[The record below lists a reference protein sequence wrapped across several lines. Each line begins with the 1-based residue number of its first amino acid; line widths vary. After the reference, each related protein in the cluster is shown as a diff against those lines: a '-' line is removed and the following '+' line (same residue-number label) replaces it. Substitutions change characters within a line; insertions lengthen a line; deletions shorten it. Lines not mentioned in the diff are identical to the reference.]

1 LVRLLIVEDE
11 ADLARALQKS
21 LEEHDFAVDLSSD
34 GEEGLYKVTQTSY
47 DAAIL
52 DVMLPRL
59 DGWTVLRQVRASGNR
74 TPVLMLTARD
84 TVDDRVRGLN
94 LGADDYLVKPF
105 AVAELVAR
113 IRAVIRRAY
122 GGASSEVTVA
132 DLSLDTVARTVCR
145 DGNQVDLTAREYTIL
160 ELLVRSRG
168 RPVSRPAI
176 AEHIYSEAVDVWS
189 NVIDVH
195 IAALRRKLGTSLI
208 RTRRGEGYIID
219 A

>member
-1 LVRLLIVEDE
+1 MRLLIVEDE

-59 DGWTVLRQVRASGNR
+59 DGWTVLRRVRASGNR

-122 GGASSEVTVA
+122 GGADCPGYFNGS
-132 DLSLDTVARTVCR
+132 D
-145 DGNQVDLTAREYTIL
+145 
-160 ELLVRSRG
+160 
-168 RPVSRPAI
+168 
-176 AEHIYSEAVDVWS
+176 
-189 NVIDVH
+189 
-195 IAALRRKLGTSLI
+195 
-208 RTRRGEGYIID
+208 GEG
-219 A
+219 

>member
-1 LVRLLIVEDE
+1 VRLLIVEDE

-59 DGWTVLRQVRASGNR
+59 DGWTVLRRVRASGNR

-176 AEHIYSEAVDVWS
+176 AEHIYSEATDVWS

-195 IAALRRKLGTSLI
+195 VAALRRKLGTSLI